1 MICHNHSALPLTPS
15 PLPVAMILE
24 DFAILLIP
32 PVSLQPLTL
41 PCLPPASFTTV
52 GMSAITGLTDQEHRA
67 ATGGAAKQLS
77 KWNFCDNRSR
87 AGVDNGKLSWQAE
100 LTCREV
106 WLFLVRA
113 AITGNPDRS
122 NDRGFSLSAS
132 LYLNRASAPLRR

>member
-1 MICHNHSALPLTPS
+1 
-15 PLPVAMILE
+15 
-24 DFAILLIP
+24 
-32 PVSLQPLTL
+32 
-41 PCLPPASFTTV
+41 
-52 GMSAITGLTDQEHRA
+52 MSAITGPANQEHLA
-67 ATGGAAKQLS
+67 AAVGTAKKLS
-77 KWNFCDNRSR
+77 KWNFCDHRSL

-113 AITGNPDRS
+113 AITETPIAL